1 MRDHDALRALARS
14 HALTHREQAALTR
27 LLAAAEAGGVLDA
40 EGAGTC
46 VACGLRV
53 IGEPSTLLA
62 YWHPVEVCRDHLAR
76 QVRAMRHELALHGV
90 EVPA

>member
-1 MRDHDALRALARS
+1 MRDHDALHALARS

-27 LLAAAEAGGVLDA
+27 LLAAAEAGGVLDG

-46 VACGLRV
+46 AACGLRV
-53 IGEPSTLLA
+53 IGEPGCLLT
-62 YWHPVEVCRDHLAR
+62 YWHPVEACRDRLAS
-76 QVRAMRHELALHGV
+76 QARAMRHALALHGL